1 MAQESFRF
9 RDTSHSKSGA
19 GGCNTRLFIISSIVL
34 IVGLG
39 AGILIGHF
47 AITDS
52 DSEGKDR
59 NFLRLPCVC
68 LLKLML
74 YAPVNNVASSS
85 MGLFTQHMD
94 VMASTM

>member
-1 MAQESFRF
+1 MAQESFGFGDR
-9 RDTSHSKSGA
+9 SHSKSGV

-52 DSEGKDR
+52 EGKGRD
-59 NFLRLPCVC
+59 FLRLPCVC
-68 LLKLML
+68 LFELMFC
-74 YAPVNNVASSS
+74 APVNIY
-85 MGLFTQHMD
+85 GTFTQHMD
-94 VMASTM
+94 VMASTI